1 MKGVEF
7 MIDLQRKLQIPDFI
21 VANSKVTYETAVAKK
36 LDTKHNVYALAC
48 ATIYMHSKRMGVN
61 LTLNQLCQYAPITRE
76 EVMNAYEELRK
87 MF

>member
-7 MIDLQRKLQIPDFI
+7 MSELQKRLGIPDFVI
-21 VANSKVTYETAVAKK
+21 NPSKVTYENAVSRK

-48 ATIYMHSKRMGVN
+48 ATVYLFSKRSGVN
-61 LTLNQLCQYAPITRE
+61 VTLNQLCQYAPVTRE

-87 MF
+87 QF